1 MTWPLVLLPSSN
13 EPVVLPGTG
22 TAGMHTGLPPGWSAE
37 IAHWSLLQVMT
48 PVVTLRA
55 QVQGLYTQG
64 KKARRCGATRP
75 AVSDRVENANIWLSR
90 CTTSPAHLLATFTMP
105 PPTVSQ
111 RGKGRLCYFNRERSH
126 TDLAYGNACSLVPNA
141 ALHGGC

>member
-1 MTWPLVLLPSSN
+1 MTWPLVPLPSSN
-13 EPVVLPGTG
+13 EPVVLPGIG
-22 TAGMHTGLPPGWSAE
+22 IAGMHTGLLPGWSAE

-48 PVVTLRA
+48 PVGTLRA

-75 AVSDRVENANIWLSR
+75 AVSDRLENANIWLSR
-90 CTTSPAHLLATFTMP
+90 RTASPAHLLATFTMP
-105 PPTVSQ
+105 PPTASQ
-111 RGKGRLCYFNRERSH
+111 RGKGRLCYFNSERGH
-126 TDLAYGNACSLVPNA
+126 TDHACGNARSLVPNA